1 MRVKSK
7 EDDLIR
13 LTLRSPSTVIRLF
26 PLARA
31 IFRHWGKTPHDG
43 IAYFHAAEVN
53 PW

>member
-13 LTLRSPSTVIRLF
+13 STLRSPSTAMRLF
-26 PLARA
+26 PLAHA
-31 IFRHWGKTPHDG
+31 ISRHWGETPRDG
-43 IAYFHAAEVN
+43 IAHFHAAEVN